1 MSKKENNNKTFEQHL
16 DKAKEIVSK
25 LESGDCNLDEMLAL
39 YKEGV
44 DSLKYCNEK
53 LNEFED
59 KITVIKK
66 DIKHELNSD
75 DSE

>member
-1 MSKKENNNKTFEQHL
+1 
-16 DKAKEIVSK
+16 
-25 LESGDCNLDEMLAL
+25 MLAL

-66 DIKHELNSD
+66 DINHELNSD